1 MAHVGTLP
9 RLVIPNTEVTAPKVT
24 KVIQNYVQLQLS
36 RNCPTYWIVVSMVLG
51 RVVLRA
57 QSLDPPP
64 KVHGFHN
71 SSAFVSFRCS
81 RVHDR
86 CLRHHFLRAGLLIRG
101 RTCQSMG
108 RGRSQSGEAPSGL
121 RPTEGDLDA
130 TLNLSSRILNKSS
143 SSFQHAVTSLPW
155 TRVDETPM
163 GRQIKSSTCCVHC
176 GSTIFARCPDANLN
190 ARVTL
195 DKFPITSSNQF
206 RQILVQEKSS

>member
-1 MAHVGTLP
+1 MQEKLWLRKFGSVDSAGDQSY
-9 RLVIPNTEVTAPKVT
+9 PKLCRAT
-24 KVIQNYVQLQLS
+24 TFEEL
-36 RNCPTYWIVVSMVLG
+36 PTYWIVVSMVLG
-51 RVVLRA
+51 KACLRA
-57 QSLDPPP
+57 RRSTLLP
-64 KVHGFHN
+64 KAHGFHN

-155 TRVDETPM
+155 TRVEETPM
-163 GRQIKSSTCCVHC
+163 GRQIKSNLLRPLRFHDLC
-176 GSTIFARCPDANLN
+176 AMPRCKP
-190 ARVTL
+190 
-195 DKFPITSSNQF
+195 
-206 RQILVQEKSS
+206 